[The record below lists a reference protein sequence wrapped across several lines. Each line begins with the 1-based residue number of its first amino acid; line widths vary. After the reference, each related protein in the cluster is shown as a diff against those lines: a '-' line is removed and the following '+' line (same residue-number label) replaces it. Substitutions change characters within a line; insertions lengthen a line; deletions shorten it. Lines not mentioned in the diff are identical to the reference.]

1 MSNNAELSEAVR
13 SWVHFDNLAES
24 LNKQV
29 ANVRNL
35 RNQFE
40 TKILEIMDRMG
51 LQNASLKITGAVLQ
65 RAQRSKQSDLTWSF
79 LEEQLH
85 EYYKTS
91 GARGDETAKIMAFL
105 QTHRGTKSVEYLKK
119 TSVAPAN
126 THARTAT
133 GTNTASNTVAAAAGS
148 SAAAAATPNKL
159 TTELRNKVVP

>member
-1 MSNNAELSEAVR
+1 MSNTGGTSELSEAVR

-40 TKILEIMDRMG
+40 AKILEIMDRMG
-51 LQNASLKITGAVLQ
+51 LHQNASLKITGAVLQ
-65 RAQRSKQSDLTWSF
+65 RAQRSKQSDLSWSF

-85 EYYKTS
+85 EYHKAS
-91 GARGDETAKIMAFL
+91 GKRDDTAQILQFL

-119 TSVAPAN
+119 TSVSPAN
-126 THARTAT
+126 TSQTPNAR
-133 GTNTASNTVAAAAGS
+133 NTAITAGPAAAT
-148 SAAAAATPNKL
+148 AAAAAS
-159 TTELRNKVVP
+159 ELRNKVVS

>member
-1 MSNNAELSEAVR
+1 MSNNNTSELSEAVR

-51 LQNASLKITGAVLQ
+51 LHQNASLKITGAVLQ
-65 RAQRSKQSDLTWSF
+65 RAQRSKQSDLSWSF

-85 EYYKTS
+85 EYHKAS
-91 GARGDETAKIMAFL
+91 GKRDETAQILQFL
-105 QTHRGTKSVEYLKK
+105 QTHRGSKSVEYLKK
-119 TSVAPAN
+119 TSVSPAN
-126 THARTAT
+126 TAQPTHNARSSTAI
-133 GTNTASNTVAAAAGS
+133 TAGAG
-148 SAAAAATPNKL
+148 ATAGPAAATAS
-159 TTELRNKVVP
+159 ELRNKVVS